1 MPIVFTRYGSPARQM
16 STLTG
21 SLIIAAVSAWLL
33 QLFSGNS
40 REFNTLFGF
49 VPEAAIQRQHLWQF
63 VSYMFLHGGFFHL
76 LFNMVALHAFGRPLE
91 GTLGKTRFGI
101 LFFLSGI
108 GSALVHGLIAIHSTG
123 GNAPTIPMIGA
134 SGAVMGVAAG
144 FARVFPNAVIHLFGF
159 IPVRAWTLILVYAV
173 FELMTG
179 LNQRISPIAHMAHF
193 SGIIIGLG
201 VMSVIMLFRVHGSS
215 RPASHRKTARE
226 DGAKVRKDD
235 QGRTVIDL
243 EQGDDG
249 LWR

>member
-1 MPIVFTRYGSPARQM
+1 MPIVFTRYGSPARQV
-16 STLTG
+16 SSLTG

-123 GNAPTIPMIGA
+123 GTAPTIPMIGA

-144 FARVFPNAVIHLFGF
+144 FARAFPNAVIHLFGF
-159 IPVRAWTLILVYAV
+159 IPVRAWTLILVYGI

-193 SGIIIGLG
+193 SGIVIGLG
-201 VMSVIMLFRVHGSS
+201 LMSVMMLVRFPGHQDRADRRRAPGGES
-215 RPASHRKTARE
+215 T
-226 DGAKVRKDD
+226 KVRKDE